1 MESTFAVEAV
11 LLVMLA
17 HGFGDIDIFLGDLT
31 LPLTYRVPELIIDNS
46 QFGYLAD
53 QPFALRVDAR
63 DALAGRR
70 ILDVAQ
76 PVPNQAADI

>member
-1 MESTFAVEAV
+1 MV
-11 LLVMLA
+11 LA
-17 HGFGDIDIFLGDLT
+17 QGFGNIFVFLGDLS
-31 LPLTYRVPELIIDNS
+31 LSLTYRLPKAVIDNP

-53 QPFALRVDAR
+53 QPFVLRVEAR

-76 PVPNQAADI
+76 PVPDQAAYNRARC